1 MIERCH
7 ETEWSANA
15 RWKIFRNWH

>member
-7 ETEWSANA
+7 ETEWGANA
-15 RWKIFRNWH
+15 RWKIFRDWH